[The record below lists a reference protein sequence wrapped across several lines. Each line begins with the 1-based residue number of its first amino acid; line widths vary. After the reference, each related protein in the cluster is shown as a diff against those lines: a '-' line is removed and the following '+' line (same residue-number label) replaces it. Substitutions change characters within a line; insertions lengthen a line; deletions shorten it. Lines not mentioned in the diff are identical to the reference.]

1 MSVINILSPH
11 VADLIAAGEVV
22 ERPAS
27 VVKELVENS
36 IDAGAK
42 NITVELRGG
51 GMRLIRVSD
60 DGCGMAPEDAGIAF
74 LRHATSKLRDEH
86 GLESIATLGFR
97 GEALAAIS
105 SVSHIELLTR
115 RRGDSEG
122 TRVLLT
128 AGDID
133 EMGPAGCREGTVMA
147 VRDLFFNTP
156 ARLKFTKSDK
166 AEGAACTAI
175 ALRCALGHPE
185 VSVRLIRDGEEV
197 FFSPG
202 DGQAKSAVY
211 SLLGRDNAAG
221 LIECSG
227 ENDAVSVS
235 GFVSAPHAGRGSRGM
250 QYFFINGRAFK
261 SASIQAALEQAY
273 KNTLLTGRFPGCV
286 LYLTL
291 SPGRVDVNVHPAK
304 TEVKFTDEKRVF
316 DCVYS
321 AVRSALASS
330 TSTAELTFS
339 KTTRGAVSG
348 AAQTGPAAS
357 GVQGFD
363 PYGGAF
369 KVRSA
374 AKALLENIPPAS
386 KNAAANRA
394 AMAAQGR
401 DVTVFDPEPRLP
413 EQLTL
418 RSPGV
423 RYAPSPLVPRPDI
436 PVIHRDGSVTG
447 SWPEPVA
454 RAGTGGAE
462 AEYPQ
467 GGTAGDNVQ
476 TGRSGSA
483 GRGFRVSSG
492 VWPDPVRAAGKQ
504 GGVGVADGQAD
515 GCGADGAW
523 RSFRVSDGVRPDA
536 ARVDGTPG
544 GVGGAGGQA
553 DGSGAGSAGRGFRVS
568 DGVWPDAARVDGTPG
583 GVGGADVQADGY
595 DADGVGRGFRVSD
608 GVWPGAARA
617 DGTPGGVGGAGGQ
630 ADGSGA
636 IGAGRGFRVSDG
648 VWPGSVR
655 ADGTPGGV
663 GGAGGQV
670 DGYDA
675 DGAGR
680 GFRVSDGVWPG
691 SVRVDGTPGGVG
703 GANEQADSS
712 VAGGVGRGFR
722 VSDGAWPNAARTGGA
737 PGGSGIADEQA
748 DGCDADGAGRG
759 FRVSDGAWPDAA
771 RVGGA
776 PGGSDGAN
784 GQAGGSGDAAG
795 GTVQS
800 APDAD
805 APEAAPLTGPAPAF
819 RYIGETMNTYIL
831 VETAEGL
838 LLIDKHAAHERMNFD
853 RLMQGK
859 GEIMSQSLLTP
870 VTYDPGE
877 DTAELIDDNL
887 PLLEQAGFE
896 VDRFGAGS
904 VIIRAVPQGTP
915 LGGETAML
923 EEICQ
928 KLRDGLTDDKRDEI
942 LHTVACKAAIK
953 AGMTSDEREL
963 RLIAEKV
970 VSGEVK
976 YCPHGRPVAVLL
988 TRKELDKQF
997 KRIV

>member
-42 NITVELRGG
+42 NISVELRGG

-122 TRVLLT
+122 TRVQLT

-185 VSVRLIRDGEEV
+185 VSVRLIRDGEEI

-227 ENDAVSVS
+227 ESDAVSVS

-348 AAQTGPAAS
+348 AP
-357 GVQGFD
+357 GFDD

-401 DVTVFDPEPRLP
+401 DVTVFDPEPRQP

-423 RYAPSPLVPRPDI
+423 RYAPSPLVPRPEI

-447 SWPEPVA
+447 SWPETVA
-454 RAGTGGAE
+454 GAGAGVAE
-462 AEYPQ
+462 AEDPQ

-504 GGVGVADGQAD
+504 SGVGGADEQAD
-515 GCGADGAW
+515 SSGAGGAG
-523 RSFRVSDGVRPDA
+523 RGFRVGDGIWPDA
-536 ARVDGTPG
+536 ARAGGAPG

-553 DGSGAGSAGRGFRVS
+553 GGSGAGGRGS
-568 DGVWPDAARVDGTPG
+568 MPGADGQSGAAYS
-583 GVGGADVQADGY
+583 GGAEDPA
-595 DADGVGRGFRVSD
+595 
-608 GVWPGAARA
+608 
-617 DGTPGGVGGAGGQ
+617 
-630 ADGSGA
+630 
-636 IGAGRGFRVSDG
+636 
-648 VWPGSVR
+648 
-655 ADGTPGGV
+655 
-663 GGAGGQV
+663 
-670 DGYDA
+670 
-675 DGAGR
+675 
-680 GFRVSDGVWPG
+680 
-691 SVRVDGTPGGVG
+691 
-703 GANEQADSS
+703 
-712 VAGGVGRGFR
+712 
-722 VSDGAWPNAARTGGA
+722 A
-737 PGGSGIADEQA
+737 PGT
-748 DGCDADGAGRG
+748 RG
-759 FRVSDGAWPDAA
+759 DTASPCAA
-771 RVGGA
+771 AQG
-776 PGGSDGAN
+776 
-784 GQAGGSGDAAG
+784 
-795 GTVQS
+795 
-800 APDAD
+800 

-928 KLRDGLTDDKRDEI
+928 ELRGGLTDDRRDEI